1 MKEKTLLKVFVKPNA
16 RKRAYKWL
24 DAEILKIDI
33 DAPPE
38 NNKANN
44 ALIEYFSE
52 LLDIPQS
59 DIEIKGG
66 GASKHKFILINISL
80 DTIKNKLV

>member
-44 ALIEYFSE
+44 ALIEYFSK
-52 LLDIPQS
+52 LLDISQS

-66 GASKHKFILINISL
+66 GASKHKFVLINLSL
-80 DTIKNKLV
+80 GTIKNKLV